1 MKKLWLFL
9 TVLFIMPAVLADITI
24 ETDQPVY
31 NLGNKIRA
39 SASALYEADFEGLLK
54 LTISCNGY
62 KLQYYT
68 TPVVL
73 EANSRTAVD
82 VPELTATSSML
93 GSCAILGDLM
103 TNENLIVEEEGS
115 NAFEVT
121 HKLSVLPV
129 NARITSLPSET
140 IKIVGIVNE
149 AFGNNVLKAKIKA
162 TLDNQTYET
171 EAIDGKFD
179 VSISL
184 PKSIKSGSHQI
195 EITASDAKNNI
206 GDGLVG
212 LEVIAVPNYIK
223 LEVSS
228 NNIKP
233 GEKVSI
239 TSSLYDQADE
249 IIYDGLGLEM
259 VYGNEEK
266 IFTKTVQSNEKIDY
280 EFSQYAKPGNY
291 LLTSTYK
298 DLKAESLLNITTIRE
313 IKIKYQNQSV
323 FIENI
328 GNIPF
333 VEEITLFLQNELQKF
348 AITKKISVE
357 PGKVLAFDLSK
368 EVPGGIYNILV
379 KAQKN
384 VIEKLNESINNVAS
398 DEEILAEN
406 AVIEDN
412 RPIYKKMASGFSS
425 IGGRLV
431 GADGLLTK
439 NPLIAPLILA
449 AIVLMVIVRY
459 GRKPIMRL
467 IKRDKK
473 ENKADKED

>member
-1 MKKLWLFL
+1 M
-9 TVLFIMPAVLADITI
+9 
-24 ETDQPVY
+24 
-31 NLGNKIRA
+31 
-39 SASALYEADFEGLLK
+39 LK
-54 LTISCNGY
+54 LTISCDGY
-62 KLQYYT
+62 KLEYYK

-82 VPELTATSSML
+82 VPELSATSSMI
-93 GSCAILGDLM
+93 GSCAILGDLT
-103 TNENLIVEEEGS
+103 TNDNLVVEEESS
-115 NAFEVT
+115 NVFEVT

-129 NARITSLPSET
+129 NAKITSLPSES
-140 IKIVGIVNE
+140 IKVVGIVNE

-162 TLDNQTYET
+162 ALGNQTYEAK
-171 EAIDGKFD
+171 AIDGKFD
-179 VSISL
+179 VSLSL
-184 PKSIKSGSHQI
+184 PKNIKSGNHQI
-195 EITASDAKNNI
+195 EITASDAKNNM
-206 GDGLVG
+206 GEGFVE
-212 LEVIAVPNYIK
+212 LEVIPVPAYIK
-223 LEVSS
+223 LDVSS
-228 NNIKP
+228 RNIEP
-233 GEKVSI
+233 GAKVSI

-249 IIYDGLGLEM
+249 IIHEGIGLEM
-259 VYGNEEK
+259 VYSNEEK
-266 IFTKTVQSNEKIDY
+266 IFTKTVQSNDKIDY

-298 DLKAESLLNITTIRE
+298 DLKAEELLNITTIRE

-333 VEEITLFLQNELQKF
+333 VEEITLFLQNELQKI
-348 AITKKISVE
+348 AITKEISVE
-357 PGKVLAFDLSK
+357 PGKVLALDLSK

-384 VIEKLNESINNVAS
+384 IIEKLNESISNFAS

-412 RPIYKKMASGFSS
+412 RPVYKKMASSFSS
-425 IGGRLV
+425 IGGKLV

-439 NPLIAPLILA
+439 NPLVAPLILA

-473 ENKADKED
+473 DNKADKED